1 MDRVFLPKHKAFNQ
15 QNISKMRLIDD
26 GSFQQTPQVDDSIL
40 SEFHQKLGLNTRRY
54 DYLDEVWEK
63 VAEEDERVD
72 ATEVTEQIN
81 KKKMDTPSSKPA
93 PTQQHPPPTLIAP
106 KAIDVMA
113 HVSKNP
119 VLKKQNPLSTTK
131 FLRALS
137 ETESD
142 DD

>member
-1 MDRVFLPKHKAFNQ
+1 M
-15 QNISKMRLIDD
+15 
-26 GSFQQTPQVDDSIL
+26 
-40 SEFHQKLGLNTRRY
+40 
-54 DYLDEVWEK
+54 
-63 VAEEDERVD
+63 D

-113 HVSKNP
+113 HVYKNP